1 MFINDKYHSIQ
12 VNLKTE
18 YANKSNLKLQCY
30 INNSTSPHSPTYSA
44 TSTSDG
50 VSFTIPFSDFNI
62 NDEITKIRVYTNT
75 TTDIWNTREGVN
87 ILINGDD
94 ALVKGV
100 ENDSILDIGES
111 PCRHEKFA
119 LNFDKIGDYSLQG
132 FYVGNDFVEYATTDE
147 YHFKVSPQSISET
160 PSTDVYKLEFE
171 NPNISKLTWNDK
183 TPIVFI
189 LTKNGQ
195 PVSGETV
202 ECLIGNNIWSADT
215 TPQGKVW
222 QRLGESVTAG
232 TYKFGA
238 YYVDGSTILAK
249 TDYKTVVVEKANANI
264 TYTNGNLHKN
274 DTMSVWVK
282 DQYGSPIVNEKV
294 SIYINGRLWNFKT
307 DSTGKFSFKVTYKR
321 TYNFKVVY
329 NGNANIKAKTV
340 SFSKVVS

>member
-1 MFINDKYHSIQ
+1 MIGDAKHTLRI
-12 VNLKTE
+12 NLKTN
-18 YANKSNLKLQCY
+18 YQDKSNLKLKCY
-30 INNSTSPHSPTYSA
+30 VNNSTSAHSPTYSA
-44 TSTSDG
+44 TSTTDG
-50 VSFTIPFSDFNI
+50 VVFNIPYSDFI
-62 NDEITKIRVYTNT
+62 IGDEITKITVYTNT

-87 ILINGDD
+87 ILLNGEDS
-94 ALVKGV
+94 LVKGV
-100 ENDSILDIGES
+100 EDGAVLDIGES
-111 PCRHEKFA
+111 PCRHEKFVIK
-119 LNFDKIGDYSLQG
+119 FDEIGDYTLQG
-132 FYVGNDFVEYATTDE
+132 FYVGNDFVEYKTTDE
-147 YHFKVSPQSISET
+147 YHINVSAQSTSST

-171 NPNISKLTWNDK
+171 NPNISKFTWNDK
-183 TPIVFI
+183 TPVVFI

-195 PVSGETV
+195 PLSGETV
-202 ECLIGNNIWSADT
+202 ECVIGNHIWSAET
-215 TPQGKVW
+215 TSNGKVW

-238 YYVDGSTILAK
+238 YYVDGTSILAK